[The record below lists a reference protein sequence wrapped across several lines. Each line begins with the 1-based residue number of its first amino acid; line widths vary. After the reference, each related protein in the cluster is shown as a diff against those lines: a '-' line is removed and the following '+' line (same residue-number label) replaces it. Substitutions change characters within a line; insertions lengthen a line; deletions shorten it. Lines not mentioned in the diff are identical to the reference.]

1 MSPFIGLVADT
12 HGLLRP
18 QATDA
23 LRGASHILH
32 AGDVGQ
38 PSILAALRDLAPTTA
53 IRGNVDHG
61 AWAEALPE
69 TAVVDLVLD
78 GHPLSIYLL
87 HDANTLDLNPASA
100 GVHVVVSGHSHQP
113 SVVQREID
121 GQRVLFVNPGAA
133 GPRRFKLPVTVGRL
147 SVQGG
152 VVGAK
157 IVELRIES

>member
-1 MSPFIGLVADT
+1 MSPFIGLIADT

-18 QATDA
+18 QAADA
-23 LRGASHILH
+23 LRGSAHILH

-38 PSILAALRDLAPTTA
+38 PAILAALRDLAPTTA
-53 IRGNVDHG
+53 ILGNVDHG

-69 TAVVDLVLD
+69 TAVVDLELD

-100 GVHVVVSGHSHQP
+100 GVHVVVSGHSHRP
-113 SVVQREID
+113 SVVQREIG

-147 SVQGG
+147 
-152 VVGAK
+152 VVRKGEIEAE
-157 IVELRIES
+157 IMELHV